1 MRPVPSAAWCP
12 VRPERGSGQTPGPGS
27 AGSQPSACLC
37 RRHAWRTELYTSEKL
52 PSLNIWQ
59 AREAQTSRAG
69 SPEPGSLDRVIGK
82 EEAAEGGRGAEAWV
96 VGAREEAAGGIGET
110 GPGASTQPDPKMSGK
125 VLGLR
130 RRNSRTA
137 RSMGTEGHERE
148 SLLKQK
154 STLET

>member
-52 PSLNIWQ
+52 PSLNVWQ

-82 EEAAEGGRGAEAWV
+82 EAAEGGRGAEAWL

-110 GPGASTQPDPKMSGK
+110 RPWGLHAARPEDVGEGSGPQEKEFKDSAQHGD
-125 VLGLR
+125 
-130 RRNSRTA
+130 
-137 RSMGTEGHERE
+137 
-148 SLLKQK
+148 
-154 STLET
+154 